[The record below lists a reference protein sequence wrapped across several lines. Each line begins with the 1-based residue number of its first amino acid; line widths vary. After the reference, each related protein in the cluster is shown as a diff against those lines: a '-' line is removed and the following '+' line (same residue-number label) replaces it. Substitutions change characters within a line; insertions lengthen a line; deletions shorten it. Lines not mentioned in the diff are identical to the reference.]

1 MGTPFKMKGFSGFKE
16 SPVKGKGDNLKRI
29 MTENKDAMKK
39 TGTWYKSKSADPK
52 YKGKGNFNFTGS
64 SASTTPKYK
73 GKGNFNFTGSKASK
87 TPGFST
93 TKIGKTLGKAGKLLG
108 GKLAGT
114 LGLLGAGTL
123 SATATPTGEQG
134 KKGSYTDDFT
144 KLK

>member
-1 MGTPFKMKGFSGFKE
+1 MGYKQSSSGLPFKEIGS
-16 SPVKGKGDNLKRI
+16 SPAKQNDLSK
-29 MTENKDAMKK
+29 MPKD
-39 TGTWYKSKSADPK
+39 
-52 YKGKGNFNFTGS
+52 FNIKGS
-64 SASTTPKYK
+64 SASTTPKYNMK
-73 GKGNFNFTGSKASK
+73 GTGNFNFTGSKASK

-123 SATATPTGEQG
+123 SATATPTDKQG

-144 KLK
+144 KLKQQLDNGKRVK